1 MKIREMCRLLEDC
14 TKRCHPWEKSDFLP
28 TRLID
33 VGVDSSTIPRLV
45 SSSDIRN
52 PEEIKYA
59 ALSYCWGTEE
69 DAKAQFKT
77 DKASLEWRC
86 KSLPYEMMTPAS
98 NDAVALTRA
107 IGLRYVWVDAL
118 CIIQDDAD
126 DWLRESGQMGL
137 VYSHAF
143 VTFCGLNSDSCHE
156 TFLQRTPAVSV
167 PFQSTIREDISGY
180 YLIRLRPSGIDWLNG
195 STHSM
200 RDRWLSRWGTRA
212 WTYQEE
218 ELSTRLLL
226 LGSSK
231 MHFRCGRC
239 KWSEGDDNLSES
251 SGRKMIDDITRIKQ
265 GELPATRLY
274 DIWLRMV
281 DNYGYRLVTFQ
292 KDRLPAIS
300 GLARIVWETLGDHY
314 LAGIWKGDIIR
325 GLGWRNKGEL
335 VSHGLQ
341 DHIQDLWQRE
351 YIAPS
356 WSWASCATG
365 IVIVNSYYG
374 WLSLPE
380 LMVVDVDVK
389 TKSQNPFDQVC
400 GGFLQIRG
408 KVAPV
413 ATSLLP
419 REGPEMWNYML
430 VHYINGN
437 EPEEGIWVWLDWLS
451 KGEEAELDNLVAV
464 LLLQCQNED
473 EILAP
478 RLYALVL
485 HPADNSGKYYRVGLM
500 ESHGQMGYD
509 LMRTWF
515 ESSRDET
522 ICII

>member
-1 MKIREMCRLLEDC
+1 MRRVLEDC

-33 VGVDSSTIPRLV
+33 VGVDSSTVPRLV
-45 SSSDIRN
+45 LSSNIRN
-52 PEEIKYA
+52 LEETKYA

-86 KSLPYEMMTPAS
+86 NGLPYEMMTPAIK
-98 NDAVALTRA
+98 DAVALTRA

-126 DWLRESGQMGL
+126 DWLRESDQMGL

-143 VTFCGLNSDSCHE
+143 VTFCGLNLNSCHE
-156 TFLQRTPAVSV
+156 TLLQRAPAVSV
-167 PFQSTIREDISGY
+167 PFRSTIREDVNGY
-180 YLIRLRPSGIDWLNG
+180 YLIRLRPSSTDWVNG
-195 STHSM
+195 SPHST
-200 RDRWLSRWGTRA
+200 RDRWLSRWNERA

-226 LGSSK
+226 FGSLK

-239 KWSEGDDNLSES
+239 KWSEGDDNLRES
-251 SGRKMIDDITRIKQ
+251 SGRKILDDMTRIKQ

-274 DIWLRMV
+274 DIWLRIV
-281 DNYGYRLVTFQ
+281 YRYGYRSVTLQ

-300 GLARIVWETLGDHY
+300 GLAHIVWETLGDQY

-325 GLGWRNKGEL
+325 GLGWRNEGRL
-335 VSHGLQ
+335 ASRGRQ
-341 DHIQDLWQRE
+341 NHIQDLRQRD
-351 YIAPS
+351 YIAPT
-356 WSWASCATG
+356 WSWASCSTNILIANP
-365 IVIVNSYYG
+365 IG
-374 WLSLPE
+374 WLAVPKSI
-380 LMVVDVDVK
+380 VVDANVE
-389 TKSQNPFDQVC
+389 TKSQNPFGQVF

-413 ATSLLP
+413 PTSLLP
-419 REGPEMWNYML
+419 RGGQEMWNYIL
-430 VHYINGN
+430 VHYIKGN

-451 KGEEAELDNLVAV
+451 KGEEAELDNLVAM
-464 LLLQCQNED
+464 LLLQYQDPD

-485 HPADNSGKYYRVGLM
+485 HPANNSGEYYRVGLM

-522 ICII
+522 VCII